1 MKENYH
7 CHGGVKYEQG
17 GDNPSRYKA
26 MWLFAMF
33 DLPVKTREEKRR
45 YVRFRKNLLREGF
58 MQLQYSVYARYF
70 ESEEASTACRRRI
83 AVRVPEDGRV
93 RILHVTERQFG
104 KMAVLFG
111 KQVREPELPPEQLLL
126 F

>member
-7 CHGGVKYEQG
+7 CHGRVKYEQG